1 MRLQLKNIGKLAE
14 ADVELKGITVIGG
27 ENDTGKSTVGKVL
40 FSVFNGF
47 YDVENKIE
55 KDRIYSIFH
64 SLQKSISHPFQSFIV
79 KESKNY
85 KIAKRI
91 FSNAENYKENHQLLK
106 TEVEQLFPD
115 ANPEEISQATKN
127 IIFNLEISNHFLYR
141 KHIQN
146 QLNTEFDGQ
155 ICRMPYEA
163 TPSSVE
169 LTIQKQTLSVQL
181 LADIVTDIEFP
192 MILNTEALYIDD
204 PFVLDC
210 LMLDD
215 AYMHRAHL
223 VSKLLMRN
231 NQDNVVES
239 AIADEKMKCILEK
252 INLACNGRIIQDG
265 GELFYQLPSNSS
277 PLSMKNV
284 STGIKMFAI
293 IKRLIENGAL
303 GFNSTLILDEPEI
316 HVHPKWQLVFAEII
330 VLLQKEF
337 DMHILLNTHSPYFLE
352 AIEVYSKKH
361 GIEEKC
367 RYYLSENTEDGSVI
381 RDVTDCTGKIYKKL
395 AEPFQTLENV
405 RYEDA

>member
-47 YDVENKIE
+47 YDIENRVAEDRKNSITHILKTLSSKPVFNLFTHSKAYKIVHILDAGTDLQSLQDE
-55 KDRIYSIFH
+55 IAQMFPKASSKDVRQATERIMAIYSV
-64 SLQKSISHPFQSFIV
+64 STEYIV
-79 KESKNY
+79 E
-85 KIAKRI
+85 
-91 FSNAENYKENHQLLK
+91 
-106 TEVEQLFPD
+106 
-115 ANPEEISQATKN
+115 
-127 IIFNLEISNHFLYR
+127 HFLQGIIGR
-141 KHIQN
+141 
-146 QLNTEFDGQ
+146 EFDGQ
-155 ICRMPYEA
+155 ICRMPYED
-163 TPSSVE
+163 TQSSVA
-169 LTIQKQTLSVQL
+169 LTIQEQTLSVQL
-181 LADIVTDIEFP
+181 QADTVTDIELP
-192 MILNTEALYIDD
+192 MTLNTEVLYIDD
-204 PFVLDC
+204 PFVLDR
-210 LMLDD
+210 LILDD

-223 VSKLLMRN
+223 ASKLLMKN
-231 NQDNVVES
+231 NRDNVVES
-239 AIADEKMKCILEK
+239 AIVDEKMKCILEK
-252 INLACNGRIIQDG
+252 INLACNGRIIQEG
-265 GELFYQLPSNSS
+265 GELFYQLPDNSLT
-277 PLSMKNV
+277 LSMKNV

-367 RYYLSENTEDGSVI
+367 RYYLSENTEDGAVI
-381 RDVTDCTGKIYKKL
+381 RDVTDCTEEIYKKL
-395 AEPFQTLENV
+395 ADPFQTLEDV
-405 RYEDA
+405 RYGG

>member
-47 YDVENKIE
+47 YDVENRVANDCKNSIARVLRNLHDLSGSSLTE
-55 KDRIYSIFH
+55 PLKKACTDIYAQSFVSKTTDISVETMIFQLYPNATAEEIQYTSDRI
-64 SLQKSISHPFQSFIV
+64 KSILSLPSEYII
-79 KESKNY
+79 K
-85 KIAKRI
+85 
-91 FSNAENYKENHQLLK
+91 QLMQGILG
-106 TEVEQLFPD
+106 
-115 ANPEEISQATKN
+115 
-127 IIFNLEISNHFLYR
+127 R
-141 KHIQN
+141 
-146 QLNTEFDGQ
+146 EFDGQ
-155 ICRMPYEA
+155 ICKMPFQEKQ
-163 TPSSVE
+163 SKIK
-169 LTIQKQTLSVQL
+169 LTIQQNASALSL
-181 LADIVTDIEFP
+181 IADSIVDIEFP
-192 MILNTEALYIDD
+192 MVLNTEAIYIDD
-204 PFVLDC
+204 PFVLDS
-210 LMLDD
+210 LNNT
-215 AYMHRAHL
+215 AYLHRAHL
-223 VSKLLMRN
+223 ASKLMEQKE
-231 NQDNVVES
+231 QDNIVES
-239 AIADEKMKCILEK
+239 AILNEKMNCILER
-252 INLACNGRIIQDG
+252 INLVCGGRIKQTG
-265 GELFYQLPSNSS
+265 PELFYQLPDNSAT
-277 PLSMKNV
+277 LSMKNV

-367 RYYLSENTEDGSVI
+367 RYYLSENTEDGAVI
-381 RDVTDCTGKIYKKL
+381 KDVTDRTGKIYKKL

>member
-1 MRLQLKNIGKLAE
+1 MRLRLKNIGKLAE
-14 ADVELKGITVIGG
+14 ADVELKGITIIGG

-47 YDVENKIE
+47 YDVENRVAA
-55 KDRIYSIFH
+55 DRE
-64 SLQKSISHPFQSFIV
+64 KSIARILLDLNQSLTDPMTKAAIDINAQILASDVAEPLFEEVLFQLYPQASTENIRRSAEKIRANLSVPTGYIV
-79 KESKNY
+79 GQLMQG
-85 KIAKRI
+85 I
-91 FSNAENYKENHQLLK
+91 FG
-106 TEVEQLFPD
+106 
-115 ANPEEISQATKN
+115 
-127 IIFNLEISNHFLYR
+127 R
-141 KHIQN
+141 
-146 QLNTEFDGQ
+146 EFDGQ
-155 ICRMPYEA
+155 ICKMPFHEQQ
-163 TPSSVE
+163 SMIE
-169 LTIQKQTLSVQL
+169 LTVQQNTSSLILQADSIVSIELSMV
-181 LADIVTDIEFP
+181 
-192 MILNTEALYIDD
+192 LNSEAIYIDD
-204 PFVLDC
+204 PFVLDS
-210 LMLDD
+210 LNNT

-223 VSKLLMRN
+223 ASKLMEKKE
-231 NQDNVVES
+231 QDNIVES
-239 AIADEKMKCILEK
+239 AMANERMHRILEK
-252 INLACNGRIIQDG
+252 INLVCGGRIMQTG
-265 GELFYQLPSNSS
+265 PELFYQLPDNSA

-303 GFNSTLILDEPEI
+303 GFNSILILDEPEI

-367 RYYLSENTEDGSVI
+367 RYYLSENTDDGAVI
-381 RDVTDCTGKIYKKL
+381 RDVTDRTGKIYKKL

>member
-47 YDVENKIE
+47 YDVENRIARAREASIYHVLRKLDVNLLHSDVKAYIKRDYSLLVEKILENSE
-55 KDRIYSIFH
+55 KYQADSASLESEIVDWFPDSSAETIAQTAKH
-64 SLQKSISHPFQSFIV
+64 ISLQLSVPNQVLYSQVILNSLIGEFERQFCRQTTEDSSIS
-79 KESKNY
+79 
-85 KIAKRI
+85 
-91 FSNAENYKENHQLLK
+91 L
-106 TEVEQLFPD
+106 T
-115 ANPEEISQATKN
+115 
-127 IIFNLEISNHFLYR
+127 
-141 KHIQN
+141 IQN
-146 QLNTEFDGQ
+146 HTANIFLKEQAVRSIENPLYLNTE
-155 ICRMPYEA
+155 
-163 TPSSVE
+163 T
-169 LTIQKQTLSVQL
+169 
-181 LADIVTDIEFP
+181 
-192 MILNTEALYIDD
+192 LYIDD
-204 PFVLDC
+204 PTVIENLR
-210 LMLDD
+210 
-215 AYMHRAHL
+215 ANNVYRHRAHL
-223 VSKLLMRN
+223 IQKLEEKMEQN
-231 NQDNVVES
+231 TVDAV
-239 AIADEKMKCILEK
+239 IYDEKMKHILEHVNRVCGGK
-252 INLACNGRIIQDG
+252 ILQEGR
-265 GELFYQLPSNSS
+265 ELLYQISDNSS

-293 IKRLIENGAL
+293 IKRLIENGVL

-381 RDVTDCTGKIYKKL
+381 RDVTDCTEEIYKKL
-395 AEPFQTLENV
+395 ADPFQTLEDV
-405 RYEDA
+405 RYGG

>member
-47 YDVENKIE
+47 YHLDRKIKTE
-55 KDRIYSIFH
+55 RR
-64 SLQKSISHPFQSFIV
+64 KSISNILDTLKPSAHDILFEIQKVTLADKIV
-79 KESKNY
+79 KNMDDYQKNAILLQNTIASAFNQDEFDDIEKITQRIIDVLDLPRFNIVESLLQDN
-85 KIAKRI
+85 
-91 FSNAENYKENHQLLK
+91 FKE
-106 TEVEQLFPD
+106 
-115 ANPEEISQATKN
+115 
-127 IIFNLEISNHFLYR
+127 
-141 KHIQN
+141 
-146 QLNTEFDGQ
+146 EFDGQ
-155 ICRMPYEA
+155 ISRISCGEK
-163 TPSSVE
+163 SKIS
-169 LTIQKQTLSVQL
+169 LTIRKEVASIELDNHAITSIKE
-181 LADIVTDIEFP
+181 IVPLD
-192 MILNTEALYIDD
+192 TEVIYIDN
-204 PFVLDC
+204 PFVLDEMIVENWE
-210 LMLDD
+210 LKSHKGLLTRKL
-215 AYMHRAHL
+215 AL
-223 VSKLLMRN
+223 NSK
-231 NQDNVVES
+231 QDNVVD
-239 AIADEKMKCILEK
+239 ALIVKKKMNFILEK
-252 INLACNGRIIQDG
+252 LNIACDG
-265 GELFYQLPSNSS
+265 AIVDKGTTFVYQS
-277 PLSMKNV
+277 PKVDESLSMKNV

-367 RYYLSENTEDGSVI
+367 RYYLSENTEDGAVI

>member
-47 YDVENKIE
+47 YDVENRVAEDRKNSITHILKTLSSKPVFNLFTHSKAYKIVHILDAGTDLQSLQDE
-55 KDRIYSIFH
+55 IAQMFPKASSKDVRQATERIMAIYSV
-64 SLQKSISHPFQSFIV
+64 STEYIV
-79 KESKNY
+79 E
-85 KIAKRI
+85 
-91 FSNAENYKENHQLLK
+91 
-106 TEVEQLFPD
+106 
-115 ANPEEISQATKN
+115 
-127 IIFNLEISNHFLYR
+127 HFLQGIIGR
-141 KHIQN
+141 
-146 QLNTEFDGQ
+146 EFDGQ
-155 ICRMPYEA
+155 ICRMPYED
-163 TPSSVE
+163 TQSSVA
-169 LTIQKQTLSVQL
+169 LTIQEQTLSVQL
-181 LADIVTDIEFP
+181 QADTVTDIELP
-192 MILNTEALYIDD
+192 MTLNTEVLYIDD
-204 PFVLDC
+204 PFVLDR
-210 LMLDD
+210 LILDD

-223 VSKLLMRN
+223 ASKLLMKN

-239 AIADEKMKCILEK
+239 AIVDEKMKCILEK
-252 INLACNGRIIQDG
+252 INLACNGRIIQEG
-265 GELFYQLPSNSS
+265 RELFYQLPDNSLT
-277 PLSMKNV
+277 LSMKNV

-367 RYYLSENTEDGSVI
+367 RYYLSENTEDGAVI
-381 RDVTDCTGKIYKKL
+381 RDVTDRTGKIYKKL
-395 AEPFQTLENV
+395 AEPFQTLEDV